1 MQLSKCMWQSKESKL
16 KAKDKKVYGFTKN
29 QRCKGLLLDP
39 QGMVQKLSYR
49 ITLRGQCQPN
59 CILRVAEREREMKKQ
74 NKTQEKKGL
83 KRSKVSVLK
92 FPFCPFKL
100 FNIYNI
106 RIIIFLHI
114 HSTFLSFHFHHKL
127 LDILY
132 IYDPTLI
139 SLYIR
144 SEISQF

>member
-29 QRCKGLLLDP
+29 QRCKGMLLDP

-100 FNIYNI
+100 FNI
-106 RIIIFLHI
+106 
-114 HSTFLSFHFHHKL
+114 
-127 LDILY
+127 
-132 IYDPTLI
+132 
-139 SLYIR
+139 
-144 SEISQF
+144 